1 MTDSAPTLTTGADA
15 DVHVD
20 DHTEDTHH
28 HGPTDRKLVHL
39 AILLAGITAVEVA
52 WSYLPIWEDTS
63 GLTSF
68 FEIAGLFVM
77 MMWKFVI
84 VAGTF
89 MHLKFDN
96 RLLTRVFYAGFV
108 LAIAVYVITLVTFEL
123 FSSSTPGFVP

>member
-1 MTDSAPTLTTGADA
+1 MTDSVPTYSPPVTG
-15 DVHVD
+15 DVPVD
-20 DHTEDTHH
+20 DHTQDLQH

-52 WSYLPIWEDTS
+52 WSYLPIWEDAS

-68 FEIAGLFVM
+68 FEIAGLLIM

-89 MHLKFDN
+89 MHLKFDS
-96 RLLTRVFYAGFV
+96 RLLTRVFYAGFA
-108 LAIAVYVITLVTFEL
+108 LAVVVYVVTLATFEL

>member
-1 MTDSAPTLTTGADA
+1 MTDPAPTLTTGADA
-15 DVHVD
+15 DVPVD
-20 DHTEDTHH
+20 DHSQDADH

-52 WSYLPIWEDTS
+52 WSYLPIFEDAT

-96 RLLTRVFYAGFV
+96 RLLTRIFYAGFA
-108 LAIAVYVITLVTFEL
+108 LAVTVYLAALVMFEI
-123 FSSSTPGFVP
+123 FSSSPGYLP

>member
-1 MTDSAPTLTTGADA
+1 MTDSAPTLTTGA
-15 DVHVD
+15 
-20 DHTEDTHH
+20 TEDAHTDD
-28 HGPTDRKLVHL
+28 HGPTDRRLVHL

-52 WSYLPIWEDTS
+52 WSYLPIWEDAS

-68 FEIAGLFVM
+68 VEIAGLFAM

-108 LAIAVYVITLVTFEL
+108 LAVSVYVVALVTFEI
-123 FSSSTPGFVP
+123 FSANPGYVP